1 MTNREFIFTELFI
14 LGLEHIY
21 GPMGY
26 EKHNFS
32 LLDIKHGVS
41 NALHEGC
48 YTPKKHFEKGLRIL
62 ESYGV
67 LKIIFKTTPSYMFTI
82 AFVNDPDKWEKFYND
97 VPEKHKRRIK
107 KIIDQIR

>member
-26 EKHNFS
+26 EKHSFS

-41 NALHEGC
+41 NALHVFQWIEV
-48 YTPKKHFEKGLRIL
+48 KIL
-62 ESYGV
+62 
-67 LKIIFKTTPSYMFTI
+67 L
-82 AFVNDPDKWEKFYND
+82 AN
-97 VPEKHKRRIK
+97 
-107 KIIDQIR
+107 